1 MKSGSMPYHLCLDV
15 LGNPLR
21 IAMIKELERGPKS
34 VGELAE
40 NTGEEQSKVSHNL
53 KKLVECHFVEATRK
67 GKERV
72 YSLNKKTIIPLLN
85 LVEKH
90 TKSYCGRICLK
101 KK

>member
-1 MKSGSMPYHLCLDV
+1 MKCSSYELFFGAFSNKTRWKIV
-15 LGNPLR
+15 EALR
-21 IAMIKELERGPKS
+21 HNNLSVSEICKS
-34 VGELAE
+34 VK
-40 NTGEEQSKVSHNL
+40 EEQSKVSHNL
-53 KKLVECHFVEATRK
+53 KKLIECHFVEATRK

-90 TKSYCGRICLK
+90 AKSYCGRICLK